1 MHNCSSVISYRLSGK
16 KWNIRKNIFKAV
28 IDSAVTENERYL
40 WILGLKT
47 QCDLL
52 VSARREDFYQVCSR
66 TMAHVSTRRCK
77 KPSDKKY
84 KGIRVH
90 PFPKQGTEL
99 KKTRPFPTVEHF
111 RHCLNKHMNRQ
122 SCFNLVCRGPFVSCA
137 NIGTFLV
144 LTKQKAGWVRET
156 DHIHYR
162 KRKLVT
168 LRLRCESVSNSLNIS
183 RTKKKCRDN
192 VVRTLWQ
199 PSDVQVVVRPV
210 RCCKGCSNWW
220 NFLTMTIT
228 IICCDKV

>member
-1 MHNCSSVISYRLSGK
+1 
-16 KWNIRKNIFKAV
+16 
-28 IDSAVTENERYL
+28 
-40 WILGLKT
+40 
-47 QCDLL
+47 
-52 VSARREDFYQVCSR
+52 
-66 TMAHVSTRRCK
+66 
-77 KPSDKKY
+77 
-84 KGIRVH
+84 
-90 PFPKQGTEL
+90 
-99 KKTRPFPTVEHF
+99 
-111 RHCLNKHMNRQ
+111 MNRW

-162 KRKLVT
+162 KRKLIT
-168 LRLRCESVSNSLNIS
+168 LRLRCESVSNSLNIT

-228 IICCDKV
+228 IICCDKVWTVQPLLNKSLQRLTHHWEPVSNGHRIGRQIWLYINYEAESGYHFYLRSVPSFLMFPVSCSWMRVEMDGETDM